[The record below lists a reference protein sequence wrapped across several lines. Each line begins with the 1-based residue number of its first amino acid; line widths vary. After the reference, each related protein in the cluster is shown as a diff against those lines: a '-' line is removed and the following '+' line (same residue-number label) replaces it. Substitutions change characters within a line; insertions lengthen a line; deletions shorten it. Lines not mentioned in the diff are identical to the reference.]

1 MHMHHSVCAL
11 PTSLPGAQGPTCCIH
26 WYVTIMPTAAA
37 SAPAQVQVI
46 KFVRES
52 LETQI
57 VTDEGRQQLMMFTDH
72 FSQWPEDKRVE
83 EYAMMH
89 FSWSVG
95 REDKQH
101 AVLQRVEKVLAV

>member
-1 MHMHHSVCAL
+1 MPL
-11 PTSLPGAQGPTCCIH
+11 GTF
-26 WYVTIMPTAAA
+26 TIMLTAVLF
-37 SAPAQVQVI
+37 APVQVQVI

-72 FSQWPEDKRVE
+72 FSQWSEDKRVE
-83 EYAMMH
+83 EYAMLH

-95 REDKQH
+95 GEDKQH

>member
-1 MHMHHSVCAL
+1 MLLHHSVCAL
-11 PTSLPGAQGPTCCIH
+11 PAFIPGAHLLCILD
-26 WYVTIMPTAAA
+26 VTIMPTAAA

-83 EYAMMH
+83 EYAMLH